1 MEVTEDL
8 VIRGEELR
16 LKLNLDNTVWEKKD
30 AAARERCEGQN
41 SF

>member
-8 VIRGEELR
+8 VVRGEELR
-16 LKLNLDNTVWEKKD
+16 LKLNLDNTVWEKKE
-30 AAARERCEGQN
+30 AAARERCEGHN